1 MTIAKNTAGDTS
13 SDEQSVRQVA
23 TAYEEAWNK
32 HDMDAMASLFTED
45 AEWVNIVGMWWRG
58 VQEVIRGHQWV
69 HEVLFKDTP
78 IHIDSCSVRLV
89 PPESA
94 ISAVTWTKGS
104 FVTPD
109 GKQVPE
115 GNDRMTLFL
124 VKRGGKW
131 LIASGHNTTI
141 DAWAQQHNPNT
152 KR

>member
-1 MTIAKNTAGDTS
+1 MTSTIAGEAA

-32 HDMDAMASLFTED
+32 HDMNAMASLFTED
-45 AEWVNIVGMWWRG
+45 AEWVNNVGMWWRG
-58 VQEVIRGHQWV
+58 VRKLRGGHQWV
-69 HEVLFKDTP
+69 HEALFKNTP

-89 PPESA
+89 TPGRA
-94 ISAVTWTKGS
+94 ISVVTWTKGS

-115 GNDRMTLFL
+115 GKDRMTLFL
-124 VKRGGKW
+124 VKHGGRW

-141 DAWAQQHNPNT
+141 DSGAQRHNPN
-152 KR
+152 KSK